1 MSTKEK
7 KSDAMKF
14 LEKING
20 GPLTFGQ
27 MLRSIRLC
35 EEMTLKSFSKMLG
48 VSIQH
53 LSDIENDRR
62 VVSPERAAKFAAR
75 LGYLEIQFVEL
86 AVQGMLNQS
95 GLKNLKVSISKAG

>member
-7 KSDAMKF
+7 KSDAVKF
-14 LEKING
+14 LENLG
-20 GPLTFGQ
+20 GPLTLGR
-27 MLRSIRLC
+27 MLRSIRLG

-48 VSIQH
+48 VSLHH

-62 VVSPERAAKFAAR
+62 VVSPERAAKFAGR
-75 LGYLEIQFVEL
+75 LGYLETQFVEL

-95 GLKNLKVSISKAG
+95 GLKNLKVRISKAS